1 MRHLLTAARWSAI
14 IAGAIFFSALA
25 VLALGM
31 GQHP

>member
-1 MRHLLTAARWSAI
+1 MRHLLTAVRWSAI

-25 VLALGM
+25 VLAHSE